1 VEWCIHYSLQV
12 RAFAVLYEARG
23 KRWPCLVKL
32 FNWSKRDNLEES
44 ILGSSLTR
52 WISYLAMWT
61 VVFYANN
68 VCNYV
73 TGICVKSCLE
83 PVSLCDLWWLIYV
96 DRRKETSG
104 SKLHV
109 TRVLLLLYVLLLQ
122 GVLLLTGALKSIG
135 CFWGVGGITRRP
147 ILLLR
152 SMLRR
157 HWHVRGT
164 PLVWSTSVKS
174 STCPSNGAPR
184 SKYSICCSFR

>member
-1 VEWCIHYSLQV
+1 MLQ
-12 RAFAVLYEARG
+12 
-23 KRWPCLVKL
+23 PCLVKL

-61 VVFYANN
+61 VIFYANN

-73 TGICVKSCLE
+73 TGICVKSYCE

-109 TRVLLLLYVLLLQ
+109 AGVLLLLYVLLLQ
-122 GVLLLTGALKSIG
+122 GVLLLIGVLKSIG
-135 CFWGVGGITRRP
+135 CFWGVDLNKSARQGFDRTKLFGLARASPIVFRP
-147 ILLLR
+147 VLL
-152 SMLRR
+152 
-157 HWHVRGT
+157 
-164 PLVWSTSVKS
+164 
-174 STCPSNGAPR
+174 
-184 SKYSICCSFR
+184 

>member
-1 VEWCIHYSLQV
+1 MLQ
-12 RAFAVLYEARG
+12 
-23 KRWPCLVKL
+23 PCLVKL

-73 TGICVKSCLE
+73 TGICVKSYRE
-83 PVSLCDLWWLIYV
+83 PMSLCDLWWLIYV

-109 TRVLLLLYVLLLQ
+109 AGVLLLLYVLLLQ
-122 GVLLLTGALKSIG
+122 GVLKLIG
-135 CFWGVGGITRRP
+135 CFWGVDLNKSAGQCFDRAKLFGLAQASPIVFRP
-147 ILLLR
+147 VLLW
-152 SMLRR
+152 SGPCMLL
-157 HWHVRGT
+157 GC
-164 PLVWSTSVKS
+164 SFC
-174 STCPSNGAPR
+174 STCCFC
-184 SKYSICCSFR
+184 KVCSFWQVWWSQQDVSEELISIKVLG